1 MISKDNEIEN
11 LAAIIKEDRRP
22 DAITKSYVFGGVA
35 CGVLVTGL
43 VWNLSSY
50 SLADAL
56 MAGTMTIILL
66 VWMFGGELI
75 ECDDHRPI
83 SDESLKALA
92 DAISKIEIASPS
104 SWATLNAELKAQGF
118 LTIRQVDDFL
128 YAEREA
134 RERADALNRPGA
146 SALLSR
152 TPPQNPTPPLIGR

>member
-1 MISKDNEIEN
+1 M
-11 LAAIIKEDRRP
+11 
-22 DAITKSYVFGGVA
+22 TGVQT
-35 CGVLVTGL
+35 C
-43 VWNLSSY
+43 
-50 SLADAL
+50 AL
-56 MAGTMTIILL
+56 PI
-66 VWMFGGELI
+66 WELI